1 MSFVQILE
9 ALRHYGADVLLIA
22 LGVTL
27 LTSLLEKTVLKS
39 CSKKVLAILPFAIG
53 IVIFVAYRMI
63 STCLSTEELLSA
75 VEDGFGCGCAATLYY
90 VVYTQLL
97 RGKSKADPLLPLLG
111 FLPEDVQAEAA
122 KKIFEESKELSEEEL
137 RPYLKEAL
145 SAYCDLPDEELEAEA
160 EILAKYLLSLR

>member
-90 VVYTQLL
+90 AAAPRNIEGRPSSSLARLLARRRTSRGGKEDLRREQGAFRRGAAALSQGSAFRLL
-97 RGKSKADPLLPLLG
+97 RSPRRGARGRSGDPC
-111 FLPEDVQAEAA
+111 Q
-122 KKIFEESKELSEEEL
+122 ISS
-137 RPYLKEAL
+137 
-145 SAYCDLPDEELEAEA
+145 
-160 EILAKYLLSLR
+160 